1 MKKDHFPPDEINE
14 RHGPKGDVKVPKEK
28 ESTGINLLF
37 FLHLIFIQRVLW
49 VKNRTQQLESHL

>member
-37 FLHLIFIQRVLW
+37 FYISFLFKEYFGLKIEH
-49 VKNRTQQLESHL
+49 SS

>member
-37 FLHLIFIQRVLW
+37 FFTSYFYSKSTLG
-49 VKNRTQQLESHL
+49 